1 MCLEVCGAETAGNEY
16 RHQQAGEPSAK
27 VVANHHYHPG
37 RFRRLLD
44 PVARAVAADWLLSER
59 AYVVLWNSLRRL
71 RRIQLRRILLA
82 VLSQQSHQPVLL
94 RAGQSAVSTRF
105 PAHPAPRLAPQLN

>member
-27 VVANHHYHPG
+27 VAANHHYHPG
-37 RFRRLLD
+37 RFRCLLD

-71 RRIQLRRILLA
+71 RRILLA
-82 VLSQQSHQPVLL
+82 VLSQQSYQPVLL